1 MKEKRAKT
9 KNKTKKNNGRP
20 KHTKTNL
27 LFEEEVRIFHK
38 IGTKAKKKDS
48 QIKTHTQ
55 KENEMRFFLFFFF
68 FISIQVQETNHWP
81 VRIKM

>member
-20 KHTKTNL
+20 KHTKANL

-38 IGTKAKKKDS
+38 IGTKAKKKFTNTN
-48 QIKTHTQ
+48 TH
-55 KENEMRFFLFFFF
+55 KRRM
-68 FISIQVQETNHWP
+68 
-81 VRIKM
+81 K